1 MFYAGI
7 LVTVLGITG
16 LVLAFRYKWKADEL
30 MSTVVTKEL
39 VGEEIRLYITYRFLQ
54 QGGGGI
60 SSVSCV
66 IAGIVLMKI

>member
-30 MSTVVTKEL
+30 MSKVVTKEL
-39 VGEEIRLYITYRFLQ
+39 VGEDIQRYIKYRFLQ
-54 QGGGGI
+54 QLGPII

-66 IAGIVLMKI
+66 IAGIKLMTL

>member
-16 LVLAFRYKWKADEL
+16 LVFAFRYKWKADEL

-54 QGGGGI
+54 QLGPMI